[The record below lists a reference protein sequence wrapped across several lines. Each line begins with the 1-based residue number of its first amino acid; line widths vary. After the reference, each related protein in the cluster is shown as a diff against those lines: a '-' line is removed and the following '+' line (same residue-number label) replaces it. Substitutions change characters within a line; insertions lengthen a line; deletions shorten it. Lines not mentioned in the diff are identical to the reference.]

1 MHEMT
6 NPLNPSFSIRLFGN
20 IINTVADNLFNDMLI
35 HTGFLC
41 RGDELNTTIMRTMRG
56 ARPEA
61 FTTNALP
68 FLCVFWLATQRYHRT
83 IHSLWMWRNQT
94 IKRFFIK
101 RINKEYLRMLILNQS
116 AAAIEND
123 YTCRFQSTYTNCI
136 RFLFAERGWMCYNQ
150 NSFLRC
156 IFRR

>member
-1 MHEMT
+1 MT
-6 NPLNPSFSIRLFGN
+6 NPLNGSFSIRLFGN

-41 RGDELNTTIMRTMRG
+41 RGDELNTTIMRTMPGGQGLKHSR
-56 ARPEA
+56 RMRC
-61 FTTNALP
+61 P
-68 FLCVFWLATQRYHRT
+68 FCVFWLATQRYHRT

-136 RFLFAERGWMCYNQ
+136 RFLFAERGWM
-150 NSFLRC
+150 
-156 IFRR
+156 

>member
-1 MHEMT
+1 MT
-6 NPLNPSFSIRLFGN
+6 NPLNVSFSIRLFGN

-68 FLCVFWLATQRYHRT
+68 FLCVLAGDLT
-83 IHSLWMWRNQT
+83 IP
-94 IKRFFIK
+94 
-101 RINKEYLRMLILNQS
+101 
-116 AAAIEND
+116 
-123 YTCRFQSTYTNCI
+123 
-136 RFLFAERGWMCYNQ
+136 
-150 NSFLRC
+150 
-156 IFRR
+156 

>member
-6 NPLNPSFSIRLFGN
+6 NPLNVSFSIRLFGN

-41 RGDELNTTIMRTMRG
+41 RGDELNTTIMRTMPGGQGLKHSRRMRCPFCVCFG
-56 ARPEA
+56 WRLNDTTGR
-61 FTTNALP
+61 FTRHG
-68 FLCVFWLATQRYHRT
+68 CGEIT
-83 IHSLWMWRNQT
+83 IIRC
-94 IKRFFIK
+94 FIII
-101 RINKEYLRMLILNQS
+101 INKEYLHTLILNQF
-116 AAAIEND
+116 AVTIEND

>member
-6 NPLNPSFSIRLFGN
+6 NPLNVSFSIRLFGN

-68 FLCVFWLATQRYHRT
+68 FLCVLAGDLTIPQDDSLVMDVEKSHDKTLLYQNNKQRVSPRVDFKS
-83 IHSLWMWRNQT
+83 ICS
-94 IKRFFIK
+94 
-101 RINKEYLRMLILNQS
+101 
-116 AAAIEND
+116 D
-123 YTCRFQSTYTNCI
+123 D
-136 RFLFAERGWMCYNQ
+136 
-150 NSFLRC
+150 
-156 IFRR
+156 